1 MSEKHNEIMHGKSPI
16 TLVMIED
23 DPGHATLIEK
33 NLRRGG
39 ISNDLIMIENGRRA
53 IEFFTCSGEFDG
65 HKLPDAMLILL
76 DLNLP
81 EVDGF
86 EILKQL
92 KSSPETRLIPI
103 IILTTTDNP
112 REVERAYELGCNIY
126 ITKPVVYDN
135 FADSIQKLGLM
146 LEVVKVPPIDN

>member
-1 MSEKHNEIMHGKSPI
+1 MSDLTQTCEEVTII
-16 TLVMIED
+16 MIED
-23 DPGHATLIEK
+23 DLGHATLIEK
-33 NLRRGG
+33 NLRRAG
-39 ISNDLIMIENGRRA
+39 IMNNVIHIDNGRKA
-53 IEFFTCSGEFDG
+53 MDFFTNKGEYEG
-65 HKLPDAMLILL
+65 KALPACLLILL

-92 KSSPETRLIPI
+92 KSDQNTKQIPI

-126 ITKPVVYDN
+126 VTKPVVYEN
-135 FADSIQKLGLM
+135 FADSIRRLGLM
-146 LEVVKVPPIDN
+146 LAVVKVPREVK

>member
-1 MSEKHNEIMHGKSPI
+1 MSNSQQVTII
-16 TLVMIED
+16 MIED

-33 NLRRGG
+33 NLRRAG
-39 ISNDLIMIENGRRA
+39 IANNIIGLDNGRKA
-53 IEFFTCSGEFDG
+53 IEFFTSSGEFADQ
-65 HKLPDAMLILL
+65 KLPDSMLILL

-92 KSSPETRLIPI
+92 KSSPTTHLIPI

-126 ITKPVVYDN
+126 VTKPIVYDN
-135 FADSIQKLGLM
+135 FAESIRKLGLM
-146 LEVVKVPPIDN
+146 LAVVQVPNLEN

>member
-1 MSEKHNEIMHGKSPI
+1 MPQSARSNPQQVTI
-16 TLVMIED
+16 VMVED

-33 NLRRGG
+33 NLRRAG
-39 ISNDLIMIENGRRA
+39 IANHIVSIDNGRKA
-53 IEFFTCSGEFDG
+53 IEYFTCSGEYADT
-65 HKLPDAMLILL
+65 KLPESMLILL

-92 KSSPETRLIPI
+92 KSSPATNLIPI

-112 REVERAYELGCNIY
+112 REIERAYELGCNIY
-126 ITKPVVYDN
+126 VTKPIIYDN
-135 FADSIQKLGLM
+135 FADSIRKLGLM
-146 LEVVKVPPIDN
+146 LAVVQVPTQEH